1 VSPEIIQHLNYMAH
15 NPHQQYYDEL
25 APLLQALRND
35 SAVLI
40 DSFRN
45 LGIPTTQFINLDLST
60 NFLTPENA
68 RVLALQAYPMMLAR
82 LRVDQATLDQLNA
95 RQLRVLERIPQVD
108 ELQKSLGRT
117 VNASICEA
125 LIQFGTLPEQ
135 LTTVINPIMESLAS
149 EKTPQLQLR
158 SAKALSLLLSLSLSR
173 PDDPTVTVLDSLVKF
188 LGCRPTPIEEPEPMA
203 IEPQVSPCLSHLIIS
218 E

>member
-1 VSPEIIQHLNYMAH
+1 MAH
-15 NPHQQYYDEL
+15 NPHQQYFDEL

-35 SAVLI
+35 SAVLL

-45 LGIPTTQFINLDLST
+45 LGVPTAQFINIDLST
-60 NFLTPENA
+60 SFVTPDNA
-68 RVLALQAYPMMLAR
+68 RVLALQAYPMMLSR
-82 LRVDQATLDQLNA
+82 LRVDQATLDQLTA

-108 ELQKSLGRT
+108 ELQKSLSRA

-125 LIQFGTLPEQ
+125 LIQFGTLPAQ
-135 LTTVINPIMESLAS
+135 LSTVINPIMESLAA

-173 PDDPTVTVLDSLVKF
+173 PDSPTASVMDGLVKF
-188 LGCRPTPIEEPEPMA
+188 LGCRPTVVEDPEPMV
-203 IEPQVSPCLSHLIIS
+203 IENVQVSSG
-218 E
+218 